1 LLIRATLA
9 WLVACRLPELHGE
22 AMVQAMCKLRHHQT
36 TDYLCSSTT
45 MAVILQGMT
54 LEQEDAQFEG
64 AT

>member
-1 LLIRATLA
+1 
-9 WLVACRLPELHGE
+9 
-22 AMVQAMCKLRHHQT
+22 MCKLRHHQT